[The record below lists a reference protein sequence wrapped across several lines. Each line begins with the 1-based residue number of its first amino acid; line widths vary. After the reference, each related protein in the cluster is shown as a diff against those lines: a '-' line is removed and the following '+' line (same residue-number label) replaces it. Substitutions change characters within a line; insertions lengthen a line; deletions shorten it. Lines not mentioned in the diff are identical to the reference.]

1 MDFIWPFL
9 PLKEIL
15 ALTLSLAHANP
26 TFFMAKPLN
35 IYIYIYI
42 LRSRSRD
49 GLCLLSLCVFSC
61 SEKWG
66 GREALERSEIR
77 SNQPSQCPF
86 STSCNILSISW
97 PLSQKGRLM
106 SSLVFSHCTHH
117 FLASAGFIPQ
127 LNPSW
132 QVCYLFTRS
141 ASPWEQ
147 SMAVS
152 EREGERGGRRQ
163 KKEDW
168 EAGQGNVKRA
178 AKDGYYSCWGP

>member
-1 MDFIWPFL
+1 MTFPATKRDFSL
-9 PLKEIL
+9 DLK
-15 ALTLSLAHANP
+15 LSTCQPHLLHGQAS
-26 TFFMAKPLN
+26 K
-35 IYIYIYI
+35 YIYIYI

-49 GLCLLSLCVFSC
+49 GLCLLSLCVFSS

-127 LNPSW
+127 LNPS
-132 QVCYLFTRS
+132 
-141 ASPWEQ
+141 
-147 SMAVS
+147 
-152 EREGERGGRRQ
+152 
-163 KKEDW
+163 
-168 EAGQGNVKRA
+168 
-178 AKDGYYSCWGP
+178 

>member
-49 GLCLLSLCVFSC
+49 GLCLLSLCVFSS